1 MLPWLIGAAAVASTL
16 VINHLEEQD
25 EERILARNIYINKK
39 KEERALS
46 SGIYE
51 VDSLTGRQFE
61 EFLSIYFRKLGYDV
75 TLTPQTQD
83 YGADLILRKN
93 RVKTIVQAKRSNKPV
108 SIKAVQE
115 VASAI
120 KHYMADEAIVI
131 TNNRFTENAFDLADS
146 NGVELWGREELI
158 NFIIRV
164 KKI

>member
-1 MLPWLIGAAAVASTL
+1 MLPWLISAAAVAGTL
-16 VINHLEEQD
+16 VINHLQEKEE
-25 EERILARNIYINKK
+25 
-39 KEERALS
+39 EERALS

-83 YGADLILRKN
+83 YGADLILRN
-93 RVKTIVQAKRSNKPV
+93 NGVKTIVQAKRSKKPV

-146 NGVELWGREELI
+146 NGVELWEREELI
-158 NFIIRV
+158 DFIIRV